1 MKILTTLYNGHAHI
15 WSYET
20 QSIIK
25 TFELTD
31 VPVRAGR
38 FIERKNWIVCG
49 SDDFQLRVVNWN
61 TSEKVKSFEAYVLPG
76 CAGEFNEVA
85 DNTRTDIQTTSEQFW
100 CILCLVSS

>member
-1 MKILTTLYNGHAHI
+1 MGNTRQTLCGCSEIADSWKILTTLYNGHAHI

-20 QSIIK
+20 QAIIK

-61 TSEKVKSFEAYVLPG
+61 TSEKVKSFEA
-76 CAGEFNEVA
+76 
-85 DNTRTDIQTTSEQFW
+85 
-100 CILCLVSS
+100 